1 MAATIFAPA
10 TAPGRAAIGIIR
22 VSGPAAGR
30 VCEALSGRPPPPP
43 RRASLRLLRDPQSGE
58 PLDRALL
65 LWFAG
70 PASYT
75 GEDLLEIQHHGGIA
89 VLSALLDSL
98 AALPGL
104 RPAAAGEF
112 SRRAFL
118 AGRLDLTEAE
128 GIADLIEARTRAQ
141 ARAALAR
148 AEGAL
153 ARSCAAWREAILE
166 AAALLEAE
174 IDFGAEEGD
183 VPADLAARAGA
194 LLDPVRDA
202 IRRECARSGAGER
215 LRLGVTVAVTGPPNV
230 GKSSLVNL
238 LARREVAIVTPL
250 AGTTR
255 DVLEVDLELGGLP
268 VTLLDT
274 AGLRRAADPIEAEG
288 IRRARQRAEAADLRL
303 FLVDPETLP
312 AAAEA
317 PVPRLLVYNK
327 ADLRPPPPLPEPAV
341 AISCRTGAGIGDLL
355 AWLEGEAAGLVGAA
369 GEALFD
375 RARYRAAL
383 TEAAEALDRAR
394 EGLAAGVETALPAE
408 DLRLALRAI
417 GRITGEVGAEEVL
430 DRIFARFCI
439 GK

>member
-10 TAPGRAAIGIIR
+10 TATGRAPIGILR
-22 VSGPAAGR
+22 VSGSEAAA
-30 VCEALSGRPPPPP
+30 VCERLSGRPPPPP
-43 RRASLRLLRDPQSGE
+43 RRASLRLLRDPRSGE
-58 PLDRALL
+58 PLDRALVI
-65 LWFAG
+65 WFAA

-75 GEDLLEIQHHGGIA
+75 GEDLLEIHHHGGVA
-89 VLSALLDSL
+89 VLSVLLEALS
-98 AALPGL
+98 ALPGL
-104 RPAAAGEF
+104 RPAEPGEF

-153 ARSCAAWREAILE
+153 ARTCAAWREAILE
-166 AAALLEAE
+166 ASALLEAE

-183 VPADLAARAGA
+183 VPEDLASRAAG
-194 LLDPVRDA
+194 LLGPVRDA
-202 IRRECARSGAGER
+202 IRSECARSGAGER

-274 AGLRRAADPIEAEG
+274 AGLRPATDPIEAEG
-288 IRRARQRAEAADLRL
+288 VRRARQRAEAADLRL

-327 ADLRPPPPLPEPAV
+327 ADLRPPPALPEPAV
-341 AISCRTGAGIGDLL
+341 AISCRTGEGIGDLL
-355 AWLEGEAAGLVGAA
+355 GWLEREAAGLVGAA

-375 RARYRAAL
+375 RARHRAAL
-383 TEAAEALDRAR
+383 AEAAEALDRAL
-394 EGLAAGVETALPAE
+394 EGLAGRVEVALPAE
-408 DLRLALRAI
+408 DLRLARRAI

-430 DRIFARFCI
+430 DRVFARFCI